1 MELYGLFFSEI
12 QILWIFLYCM
22 FPENYRKSF
31 PAGYPESEH
40 LLSFFKKKNKK
51 QHSFGVMLLVEIIE
65 SIMLHWVWRTTIT
78 LITLVFMVAQEELR
92 DFLFKK
98 FLLRQRFRS
107 PVESMEL
114 SSIGIPTSDLMS
126 QWDIKMSWWEVTHQL
141 ITSVA
146 K

>member
-1 MELYGLFFSEI
+1 
-12 QILWIFLYCM
+12 
-22 FPENYRKSF
+22 
-31 PAGYPESEH
+31 
-40 LLSFFKKKNKK
+40 
-51 QHSFGVMLLVEIIE
+51 
-65 SIMLHWVWRTTIT
+65 
-78 LITLVFMVAQEELR
+78 MVAQEELR
-92 DFLFKK
+92 DLLFKK

-114 SSIGIPTSDLMS
+114 SSIGISTSDLMS